1 MLGLRIV
8 ALERTDL
15 GRLRLLLTAHQCVKA
30 NKVVI
35 CAVWC
40 CLLRWSALCL
50 REACKFIVVFGWGIR
65 VTGLKLHLC
74 KLLRYLHVKVY
85 QTYLLLRCLHLRNY

>member
-1 MLGLRIV
+1 M
-8 ALERTDL
+8 
-15 GRLRLLLTAHQCVKA
+15 
-30 NKVVI
+30 
-35 CAVWC
+35 
-40 CLLRWSALCL
+40 RWSAFCL